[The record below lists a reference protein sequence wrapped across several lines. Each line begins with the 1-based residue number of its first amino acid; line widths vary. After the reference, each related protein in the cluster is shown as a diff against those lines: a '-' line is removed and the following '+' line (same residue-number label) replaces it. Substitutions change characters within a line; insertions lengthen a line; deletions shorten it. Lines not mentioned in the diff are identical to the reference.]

1 MDEGL
6 CCTHGVG
13 GTTPVSTIL
22 DALRRVERDRRPAAD
37 ARSLREAVASGH
49 EAGAAAASRAW
60 RVPLIS
66 LLLGLGLGAGA
77 LLVWGGETGGEPDPR
92 AGESAAVNSVARVE
106 PAAVN
111 SVARVEPAAE
121 ATARSEAPAEVAGK
135 VAIPAVP
142 AKPPAAQKQ
151 QPSNVARD
159 RRLHER
165 LRAHPYRPGHA
176 TRQAA
181 QVPLPRGRGIGPGG
195 TAFPYPF
202 EAAPPRAAP
211 KSPAPVRREPP
222 APVAPEPQV
231 AVVSLEPAP
240 LPPAPAVAKESLL
253 AVQVER
259 TFWHP
264 RAERREAILR
274 LPDQEESVR
283 VREGEAL
290 GRFTVMLI
298 EPSRVVFEK
307 DGVEIVG
314 RLKAK

>member
-1 MDEGL
+1 M
-6 CCTHGVG
+6 
-13 GTTPVSTIL
+13 STIL

-49 EAGAAAASRAW
+49 EAGAAASSRAW

-106 PAAVN
+106 PAAK
-111 SVARVEPAAE
+111 

-211 KSPAPVRREPP
+211 KLPAPVAPELPVPVRREPP

-231 AVVSLEPAP
+231 AVVSIEPSP
-240 LPPAPAVAKESLL
+240 LPPAPVVAKESLL

-274 LPDQEESVR
+274 LPGQEESVR

>member
-1 MDEGL
+1 M
-6 CCTHGVG
+6 
-13 GTTPVSTIL
+13 STIL

-49 EAGAAAASRAW
+49 EAGAATASRAW

-106 PAAVN
+106 PAA
-111 SVARVEPAAE
+111 E
-121 ATARSEAPAEVAGK
+121 ATVRSEAPAEVAGK

-142 AKPPAAQKQ
+142 AKPPVVRKQ

-211 KSPAPVRREPP
+211 ASPAPVTPKPQIPVRREPP
-222 APVAPEPQV
+222 APVASEPQV
-231 AVVSLEPAP
+231 AVVSPS
-240 LPPAPAVAKESLL
+240 PPAPAPAVEKKSLL

-264 RAERREAILR
+264 KAERREAILR
-274 LPDQEESVR
+274 LPDQEEPLR

-290 GRFTVMLI
+290 GRFTVMRI

-314 RLKAK
+314 RLQAK